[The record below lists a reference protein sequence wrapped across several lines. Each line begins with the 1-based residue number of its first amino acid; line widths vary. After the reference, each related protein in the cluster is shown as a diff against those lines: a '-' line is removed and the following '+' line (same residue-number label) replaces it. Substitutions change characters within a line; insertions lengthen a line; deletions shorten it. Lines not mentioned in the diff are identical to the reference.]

1 MEYAL
6 IHFSGEKEIL
16 LEELL
21 LSLARHESSSP
32 ASGYS
37 FSVEGYLKETLSYFE
52 LQGQELDTP
61 GAFPIFRVYS
71 EVREEPEKALVAG
84 DSLRNWGDHI
94 LRNQPLRGLISY
106 IYISSSF
113 PPDVD
118 WGLIGIATPGWV
130 LLFDEDSEYVNR
142 AAISDDVKVIYCPSD
157 ENFLDRFSPDV
168 ETLPSLE
175 MTLKMIL
182 ENVPPRSEKED
193 TSSYGQDL

>member
-37 FSVEGYLKETLSYFE
+37 FTVEGYLKETLSYFE
-52 LQGQELDTP
+52 LQGAEFEEKK
-61 GAFPIFRVYS
+61 GFPIFRVYS
-71 EVREEPEKALVAG
+71 EVREQPEQALVAG
-84 DSLRNWGDHI
+84 DSLRSWGDHI

-113 PPDVD
+113 PTEVE
-118 WGLIGIATPGWV
+118 WGLVGIATPGWV

-142 AAISDDVKVIYCPSD
+142 AAISEDVKVIYCPSD
-157 ENFLDRFSPDV
+157 EVFLDRFSPDV

-175 MTLKMIL
+175 ITLKMIL
-182 ENVPPRSEKED
+182 ENVPPRSEKGNN
-193 TSSYGQDL
+193 SSY